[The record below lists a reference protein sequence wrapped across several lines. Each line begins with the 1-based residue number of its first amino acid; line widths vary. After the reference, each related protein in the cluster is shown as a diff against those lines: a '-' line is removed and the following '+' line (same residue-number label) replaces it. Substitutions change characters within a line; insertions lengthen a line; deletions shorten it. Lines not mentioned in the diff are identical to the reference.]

1 MDRSGALLMREAA
14 LGQAM
19 GLMYH
24 IRGVYIRYT
33 DLGIVNVRDAG
44 LWYAKCA
51 LRLDAGRTAMS
62 M

>member
-24 IRGVYIRYT
+24 IRGVHIRYT
-33 DLGIVNVRDAG
+33 DLCIVDVRGAG